1 MKSPPA
7 TGTFRGV
14 KSLSCCAALL
24 TLLLAPVV
32 ASAHPTLT
40 NGMEVIVHPDRVAL
54 RARISLAQVDV
65 AHAIDPAGTGNID
78 AAKLKTAMDAHGP
91 YLLAH
96 LRVAADGVPLEGK
109 VLGATPP
116 AGEMPWAQVEQLE
129 AVYAIDYPL
138 PRPRPASVRIEQDL
152 LKEFSRLGQPW
163 VAIFIVQARMAH
175 EEAFSQL
182 LLTRE
187 EPVDIACEWK
197 DAAAVATTTAPATT
211 ATATT
216 TFATRQAETT
226 GGAAGGGG
234 ARMKATSLAV
244 ARSFAVH
251 GFEHIITGYDHLLFV
266 AALVLAATQ
275 LWDLVKVVTAFA
287 VAHTLT
293 LTLSV
298 LDVVRLPAS
307 IVEPVIAASIVFVA
321 LQNVIFPRQSR
332 GAARL
337 AIAFG
342 FGLFHGLGF
351 AGGLLEAMEG
361 MPAINLAVA
370 LLAFTLGVEAAH
382 QVLIVP
388 LYFLLKPLRRSAA
401 DAAADAPP
409 RAALPLRLA
418 SVAISLAGAFYLLQ
432 ALRSA

>member
-1 MKSPPA
+1 VKSTA
-7 TGTFRGV
+7 VTGTVRCV
-14 KSLSCCAALL
+14 KRWFFAILLAALL
-24 TLLLAPVV
+24 AP
-32 ASAHPTLT
+32 AFAAAHPTLT
-40 NGMEVIVHPDRVAL
+40 NGMEVVVHPDRVAV
-54 RARISLAQVDV
+54 RAKISLAQIDV
-65 AHAIDPAGTGNID
+65 AHTIDETGVDKINP
-78 AAKLKTAMDAHGP
+78 AKLKTAMDTHGP

-96 LRVAADGVPLEGK
+96 LRVTADDVPVQGRIAS
-109 VLGATPP
+109 ATPP
-116 AGEMPWAQVEQLE
+116 PGELPWAQVEQLE
-129 AVYAIDYPL
+129 AVYDIDYPL
-138 PRPRPASVRIEQDL
+138 PKPRPATVRIEQDL

-163 VAIFIVQARMAH
+163 VALFIVQARLAH
-175 EEAFSQL
+175 EQEFSQL
-182 LLTRE
+182 LLTRD
-187 EPVDIACEWK
+187 EPLEIACQW
-197 DAAAVATTTAPATT
+197 DAAVATTTAAPITAPA
-211 ATATT
+211 AT
-216 TFATRQAETT
+216 TFATRQAEVA
-226 GGAAGGGG
+226 GDERGDGAAPL
-234 ARMKATSLAV
+234 RMKATSLSV

-298 LDVVRLPAS
+298 LDLVRLPSS

-321 LQNVIFPRQSR
+321 LQNVVFPRQSR

-337 AIAFG
+337 AIAFA

-382 QVLIVP
+382 QALIVP

-401 DAAADAPP
+401 DAPADPQP
-409 RAALPLRLA
+409 RGELSLRLA
-418 SVAISLAGAFYLLQ
+418 SLAISLAGAFYLVQ
-432 ALRSA
+432 ALRGA

>member
-1 MKSPPA
+1 LIFA
-7 TGTFRGV
+7 I
-14 KSLSCCAALL
+14 LL
-24 TLLLAPVV
+24 TLLLSPAL
-32 ASAHPTLT
+32 AAGHPTLT
-40 NGMEVIVHPDRVAL
+40 NGMDVVVHPDRVAV
-54 RARISLAQVDV
+54 RAKISLAQIDIAHTIDESGVDK
-65 AHAIDPAGTGNID
+65 IDP
-78 AAKLKTAMDAHGP
+78 AKLKTAIDAHGP

-96 LRVAADGVPLEGK
+96 LRVTADDVPVQGQIAS
-109 VLGATPP
+109 VTPP
-116 AGEMPWAQVEQLE
+116 PGELPWAQIEQLQT
-129 AVYAIDYPL
+129 VYDIDYPL
-138 PRPRPASVRIEQDL
+138 PKPRPATVRIEQDL

-163 VAIFIVQARMAH
+163 VAIFVVQARMPH
-175 EEAFSQL
+175 EKEFSQL

-187 EPVDIACEWK
+187 EPLEIACEW
-197 DAAAVATTTAPATT
+197 DAAVATTTAATT
-211 ATATT
+211 TTSPT
-216 TFATRQAETT
+216 TFATRPAEV
-226 GGAAGGGG
+226 AGGDHGDGG
-234 ARMKATSLAV
+234 TRMKATSLSV

-251 GFEHIITGYDHLLFV
+251 GFEHIISGYDHLLFV

-275 LWDLVKVVTAFA
+275 LWDLIKVVTAFA

-298 LDVVRLPAS
+298 LDLVRLPSS
-307 IVEPVIAASIVFVA
+307 IVEPVIAASIVFIA

-370 LLAFTLGVEAAH
+370 LLAFTLGVEVAH

-401 DAAADAPP
+401 DAPPDVVP
-409 RAALPLRLA
+409 RAALSLRLA
-418 SVAISLAGAFYLLQ
+418 SLAISLAGAFYLVQ
-432 ALRSA
+432 ALRGA